1 MCGGQKY
8 HGGTPGRALGRVL
21 ETADEGKVAWAEAKK
36 GSECQAREFGQYPGE
51 IQEMIQFLK

>member
-1 MCGGQKY
+1 M
-8 HGGTPGRALGRVL
+8 L
-21 ETADEGKVAWAEAKK
+21 ETADKGKVAWAEAKK

>member
-1 MCGGQKY
+1 MRGAKVPWGNAR
-8 HGGTPGRALGRVL
+8 RALGRVL